1 MHLVRYASK
10 YSVNCVLY
18 IETGRKHTKVMY
30 MSVLPR
36 VTKVPREDERYMTP
50 ISLDERYM
58 TPISLDGTNN
68 VERFLEIVRN
78 RYLNSEMKTISQETA
93 DILGIEI
100 PNEEDTDE

>member
-30 MSVLPR
+30 MSAPPR

-50 ISLDERYM
+50 ISLD
-58 TPISLDGTNN
+58 GKNN

-100 PNEEDTDE
+100 PKEEDYENE

>member
-50 ISLDERYM
+50 ISLD
-58 TPISLDGTNN
+58 GTNN

-100 PNEEDTDE
+100 PNPESEETNE

>member
-36 VTKVPREDERYMTP
+36 VTKVPRA
-50 ISLDERYM
+50 DERYM
-58 TPISLDGTNN
+58 TPISLDGKNN

-100 PNEEDTDE
+100 PNEEDTDD

>member
-36 VTKVPREDERYMTP
+36 VTKVPRE
-50 ISLDERYM
+50 DERYM

>member
-50 ISLDERYM
+50 ISLD
-58 TPISLDGTNN
+58 GTNN

-100 PNEEDTDE
+100 PKEEDYENE

>member
-50 ISLDERYM
+50 ISLD
-58 TPISLDGTNN
+58 GKNN

-100 PNEEDTDE
+100 PNPESEETNE